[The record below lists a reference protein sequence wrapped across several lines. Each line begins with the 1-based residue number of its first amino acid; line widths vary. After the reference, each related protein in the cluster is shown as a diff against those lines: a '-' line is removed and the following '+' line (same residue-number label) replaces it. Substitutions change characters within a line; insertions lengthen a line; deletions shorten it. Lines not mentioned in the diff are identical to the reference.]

1 MNAVEQ
7 AITAIERIEDMAEM
21 ALRNPKVALELAP
34 SAIRGYLFGEGKEK
48 TLALNSPHKTL
59 YDWTYQNEGNPAF
72 RDLYRRAY
80 KGQWNAED
88 LPWDT
93 QVDPEDMKER
103 YILPEK
109 LNPIYGTNLMSKD
122 PKENAKLMHDIY
134 GFLLSQFLHGEQG
147 ALFAAAFTV
156 EATPWFGA
164 KLYGATQVMDEGRHV
179 EVFSK
184 YIIEKLERLYP
195 VNDNLFVVLH
205 ALHNSPDWD
214 IKFLGMQIMIEGL
227 ALGAFGLF
235 YKFTKEPLLKELLRL
250 VISDEARHVHYGVEA
265 LRDYYTKEVPESL
278 RREREDWAYEVAVL
292 LRNRFLFYEI
302 RDKYFGD
309 RISRKAWEKMVLESE
324 IMREFRRVLFSRLI
338 PNLKAIGLL
347 TDRIRPKYEQLGV
360 IEFEHMKAADRL
372 SLAEL
377 LAA

>member
-1 MNAVEQ
+1 MNLTEQ
-7 AITAIERIEDMAEM
+7 ITGTVDRMEDLAEM
-21 ALRNPKVALELAP
+21 VLRNPRVALELAP
-34 SAIRGYLFGEGKEK
+34 SAVKGYILHEGKQD
-48 TLALNSPHKTL
+48 TFAIHSPHKTL
-59 YDWTYQNEGNPAF
+59 YDWTYKNEGSPVF

-93 QVDPEDMKER
+93 QVDPLDMQER

-109 LNPIYGTNLMSKD
+109 LNPVYGSKLYSNNKAD
-122 PKENAKLMHDIY
+122 NARLMHDIY

-147 ALFAAAFTV
+147 ALFAAGFTV

-195 VNDNLFVVLH
+195 INDNLFVIIH
-205 ALHNSPDWD
+205 ALNNSPDWD

-227 ALGAFGLF
+227 ALGAFGLI
-235 YKFTKEPLLKELLRL
+235 YKFTKEPLLKELLKL

-265 LRDYYTKEVPESL
+265 LRDYYTKEVSEKV
-278 RREREDWAYEVAVL
+278 RRDREDWAYEVAVL
-292 LRNRFLFYEI
+292 LRNRFMFYEI
-302 RDKYFGD
+302 RDKYYGE
-309 RISRKAWEKMVLESE
+309 RISRKGWEKMILESE
-324 IMREFRRVLFSRLI
+324 IMREFHRVLFSRLI

-360 IEFEHMKAADRL
+360 LEYENMKAADRL

>member
-1 MNAVEQ
+1 MNLADE
-7 AITAIERIEDMAEM
+7 AIGTFERLGDLAEM
-21 ALRNPKVALELAP
+21 IGRNPKVALELAP
-34 SAIRGYLFGEGKEK
+34 SALRGYILKEGEKN
-48 TLALNSPHKTL
+48 TFSLNSPHKTL
-59 YDWTYQNEGNPAF
+59 YDWTYANEGNPAF
-72 RDLYRRAY
+72 RELYHRAY
-80 KGQWNAED
+80 KGQWSAQD
-88 LPWDT
+88 LPWET
-93 QVDPEDMKER
+93 SVDPEDLKER

-109 LNPIYGTNLMSKD
+109 LSPIYNTPLMSKD
-122 PKENAKLMHDIY
+122 PKDNARLMHDVL

-147 ALFAAAFTV
+147 ALYAAAFTV

-184 YIIEKLERLYP
+184 YIREKLQRLYP

-205 ALHNSPDWD
+205 ALHQSPDWD

-265 LRDYYTKEVPESL
+265 LRDYYTKEVSETL
-278 RREREDWAYEVAVL
+278 RREREDWAYEIAVM

-302 RDKYFGD
+302 RDKYFAG
-309 RISRKAWEKMVLESE
+309 RISRKGWEKMILESE

-360 IEFEHMKAADRL
+360 IEFEHMKSADRL